1 MENWIITDGGE
12 VVCDS
17 QRRPIAVMDNAH
29 FTLDQVC
36 AHAKFIAAAPVM
48 YEALKYAK
56 HFIEHLADYGITVT
70 NANSP
75 KSFIEA
81 AIKAAEGK
89 G

>member
-36 AHAKFIAAAPVM
+36 AHAKFIAAAPAM
-48 YEALKYAK
+48 YEALK
-56 HFIEHLADYGITVT
+56 LAYERCLMRADCCPVGAVEQIKT
-70 NANSP
+70 
-75 KSFIEA
+75 

-89 G
+89 E